1 MRSTAEIQALK
12 IIACEKD
19 RGATRLRFICGQ
31 RLLQHLTGSMTRD
44 RELNVLL
51 NCGPDAFAS
60 NVERLQKERKD
71 MVKDYKS
78 ASEELAGYFGRS
90 LASASTPPPSGT
102 HIIYHHRPHTNLT
115 FIAAAA
121 EAALASRP
129 DALVVLT
136 GDELPPPPAAKKA
149 GAAPPADDPRSPQK
163 SGRRDRRS
171 LRHLRK
177 RCSHCRARNCRAA
190 ARYGGQGGGRAIR
203 YQGQGTNV
211 LAAAEVVKAL

>member
-1 MRSTAEIQALK
+1 
-12 IIACEKD
+12 
-19 RGATRLRFICGQ
+19 
-31 RLLQHLTGSMTRD
+31 MTRD

-51 NCGPDAFAS
+51 NCGPDAFSS

-102 HIIYHHRPHTNLT
+102 HIIYHHRPHTNLP

-149 GAAPPADDPRSPQK
+149 GAAPPPDPHRKAGAAIEGAFVIYANDAATVARATAALLPAMVGRGGGARSGIR
-163 SGRRDRRS
+163 GRPPMYWPRQRS
-171 LRHLRK
+171 SK
-177 RCSHCRARNCRAA
+177 RCDGVGEHLECFV
-190 ARYGGQGGGRAIR
+190 
-203 YQGQGTNV
+203 NV
-211 LAAAEVVKAL
+211 VALNSW